1 VIEMS
6 AESPVPL
13 TALLGDGVGP
23 AGERVAE
30 ALRRAVILR
39 VFAGE
44 RLPPERELARLF
56 GVSRITVRQAIQSL
70 RAEGHLYSRAGR
82 GGGTYQVLR
91 PASRSW
97 RSKIDRAWGEL
108 MEVLEFRVLVE
119 PLAARLAARRTSS
132 ALASTLRRSIEDMAA
147 SRRLE
152 EFRHADSV
160 FHLSIAEAAGNARL
174 LQAIATA
181 RADFLMWR
189 DRLPAPFRPGNN
201 VEEHARVLEALVARD
216 ADAAEEAMKT
226 HLESAKRDFRREM
239 RHLGLE
245 PWRQGRHGPRA
256 AVHREGRR

>member
-1 VIEMS
+1 MS
-6 AESPVPL
+6 VESPAL
-13 TALLGDGVGP
+13 LQALLGDGVGP

-39 VFAGE
+39 VFPGE

-56 GVSRITVRQAIQSL
+56 GVSRITLRQAIRNL
-70 RAEGHLYSRAGR
+70 REEGHVRSRAGR

-91 PASRSW
+91 PASRAWQS
-97 RSKIDRAWGEL
+97 RIERAWGEL
-108 MEVLEFRVLVE
+108 VEVLEFRVLVE
-119 PLAARLAARRTSS
+119 PLAARLAARRTTG
-132 ALASTLRRSIEDMAA
+132 ALVSTLRRSVEEMAD

-160 FHLSIAEAAGNARL
+160 FHVLIAEAAGNARL

-201 VEEHARVLEALVARD
+201 VEEHMRVLEALAVRD
-216 ADAAEEAMKT
+216 ADAAEGAMRA

-239 RHLGLE
+239 RRLGLGS
-245 PWRQGRHGPRA
+245 GRSGSSGLRSALHPGG
-256 AVHREGRR
+256 GR